1 MKKIVKILMAML
13 LGIIW
18 CVVGYIL
25 YLAFNIGM
33 LLCYVHPFETI
44 FITAYFMFMI
54 LYCFHKWTKGMW
66 VVYLEFGFLPIF
78 FLVEG
83 NLVRM
88 SLMDTGA
95 SRLENLMTFGY
106 VYMPICILMMF
117 LSSFIYKRRQ
127 KLKNRYKIIKINKSI
142 FVAMLG
148 FFCYFSV
155 TIIGSFIFSFE
166 YMMLILLPLV
176 TFYIIIAQKVLK
188 REYRWML
195 FFSNILIFFT
205 FLLNAC
211 FLNIIGSYGPNID
224 DLKELLVPVLP
235 YSIAVVIGELIVWLS
250 DKRNNSNLTSQAAEN
265 IESNGDV

>member
-1 MKKIVKILMAML
+1 MAML

-33 LLCYVHPFETI
+33 LLCYVHPFETT
-44 FITAYFMFMI
+44 FIMAYFMLMI
-54 LYCFHKWTKGMW
+54 LYYFHKRTNGMW
-66 VVYLEFGFLPIF
+66 VLYMECGFLPIF
-78 FLVEG
+78 LLVEG
-83 NLVRM
+83 HLVRM
-88 SLMDTGA
+88 LLMNTGA

-106 VYMPICILMMF
+106 VYMPICLLMMF

-127 KLKNRYKIIKINKSI
+127 KLKNRHKIIKINKSI
-142 FVAMLG
+142 FVAMLS

-195 FFSNILIFFT
+195 FFSNIVIFFA
-205 FLLNAC
+205 FFLNAC
-211 FLNIIGSYGPNID
+211 FLNIIGSYGLDID
-224 DLKELLVPVLP
+224 DLKELIVPVLL
-235 YSIAVVIGELIVWLS
+235 YSIAVAIGELIVWLW
-250 DKRNNSNLTSQAAEN
+250 DKRNDSR
-265 IESNGDV
+265 VVK